1 MGSARNSAKNSVWH
15 HVRAGCQRQ
24 APLVLTVI
32 LAGAAFAAA
41 AIALVRPTYTAIAHI
56 TIEAPPASTSEG
68 QSPNDLLIAE
78 RTRLNAFAESLSASL
93 ASPAV
98 RAALPIPIC
107 PTTTN
112 WRLSENCG
120 SLRLQDTNEPRAL
133 QLVATASSPEGA
145 QTLADVAAKVAL
157 QDSQTRQASI
167 VSRLREP
174 HLRALTRARE
184 QLEINLRSQADTSAD
199 LPPAVAAFRLRS
211 LNRIGS
217 DKDPALWAALFGP
230 NVTPDQALEVRLR
243 WGERAARTP
252 VEAPTEDQTL
262 TAVETDFERA
272 FALALR
278 VAPQYPKINAE
289 PKPSARPL
297 AQDQPPAA
305 VILATL
311 AGLGALLGVVFG
323 LFRELRRRV
332 VVRLDDVES
341 RLGAPLLA
349 PAPVVNAGDLRLLD
363 PALRSPAGA
372 VAESPQSL
380 IAASMR
386 AALAAL
392 AQTPPNRS
400 GGQAIAV
407 IADQFDVGTS
417 TMAAGLAR
425 TAAQAGRK
433 VIVVDADVREQ
444 GCVAALGMASARA
457 KRPLSEWR
465 DLVRPDP
472 QTRLDVLPIPARPG
486 LLPFSFPDVDF
497 GDTINELR
505 STYDLVIIDCPPT
518 SIRADGAIAARAADV
533 VILVALWNKTQVG
546 AARAVRQHLG
556 RFNARTPDWVLLN
569 QTDTQET
576 TAWFGRDTQPDQVSD
591 TVSGIGVVAT

>member
-1 MGSARNSAKNSVWH
+1 
-15 HVRAGCQRQ
+15 
-24 APLVLTVI
+24 
-32 LAGAAFAAA
+32 
-41 AIALVRPTYTAIAHI
+41 
-56 TIEAPPASTSEG
+56 
-68 QSPNDLLIAE
+68 
-78 RTRLNAFAESLSASL
+78 
-93 ASPAV
+93 
-98 RAALPIPIC
+98 
-107 PTTTN
+107 
-112 WRLSENCG
+112 
-120 SLRLQDTNEPRAL
+120 
-133 QLVATASSPEGA
+133 
-145 QTLADVAAKVAL
+145 
-157 QDSQTRQASI
+157 
-167 VSRLREP
+167 
-174 HLRALTRARE
+174 
-184 QLEINLRSQADTSAD
+184 
-199 LPPAVAAFRLRS
+199 
-211 LNRIGS
+211 
-217 DKDPALWAALFGP
+217 
-230 NVTPDQALEVRLR
+230 
-243 WGERAARTP
+243 
-252 VEAPTEDQTL
+252 
-262 TAVETDFERA
+262 
-272 FALALR
+272 LALR